1 MRTSFIGFVTLLFA
15 VSSLNIADAAS
26 AGGSQVNCVTLGD
39 GDLYGKGVRIGL
51 YLQWLSTFLLRQLG
65 SWELKER
72 LRTDTNII
80 CGAIM
85 LTAALNI
92 LNGRASTIDYLLVYY
107 LTVMLFLSDSFRM
120 NRGVPDFAEAV
131 QPAMFAAFAFFGAWF
146 WLRGVD
152 RLQATACEEK
162 VAIIWVFNMRGKWTV
177 AASVLSVFTG
187 MAAFVTSCARA
198 GRSHLGGLL
207 AFPTDVTAEESIYLS
222 EILRYG
228 IFWSDRD
235 TNPILLRVDL
245 IPDNEILLDRPDD
258 DFLVATAVVSKWCC
272 TAFFR
277 RNIPSAEERQSVVHR
292 IYPKVYRFFVS
303 SQYFGLMMFP
313 PLIAITS
320 VERMLHA
327 NKVET
332 ASVETSTGQML
343 SLLMG
348 IFGSVMT
355 MGEIWEWWRGPPDIF
370 WAGIQRRV
378 IPASH
383 SRPHETP
390 ADVLHRLN
398 CPQWLIVRLFGQQ
411 ANEGLG
417 P

>member
-26 AGGSQVNCVTLGD
+26 AGGSQVNCVTQGD

-72 LRTDTNII
+72 LRTGTNII

-85 LTAALNI
+85 LTAALSI

-107 LTVMLFLSDSFRM
+107 LTVMPFLSDSFRM
-120 NRGVPDFAEAV
+120 NRGVPDFSEVV
-131 QPAMFAAFAFFGAWF
+131 QPAIFAAFTFFGAWF

-162 VAIIWVFNMRGKWTV
+162 VAIILVFNMRGKWTV

-187 MAAFVTSCARA
+187 IAAFAVSGTRAR
-198 GRSHLGGLL
+198 RSHLGWLL
-207 AFPTDVTAEESIYLS
+207 APFIRAEVNTDEGIYLS

-235 TNPILLRVDL
+235 TNPILLRVDI
-245 IPDNEILLDRPDD
+245 IPDNDIFLDRRDD
-258 DFLVATAVVSKWCC
+258 DFLVATAVMSKQCC
-272 TAFFR
+272 IAFFR
-277 RNIPSAEERQSVVHR
+277 RIIPSVEERQRAVHR
-292 IYPKVYRFFVS
+292 IYPKVYRLFVS

-332 ASVETSTGQML
+332 AGVETSTGQML

-348 IFGSVMT
+348 IFMA

-390 ADVLHRLN
+390 ADGLHRLN